1 MRGERWSWAVLL
13 IAVLLAG
20 WLMGRL
26 WRPGEAYAPS
36 ETTTFRAWFW
46 ERRTLDLLAQA
57 GLIFAGALG
66 VAALLP
72 GRQGMREISAG
83 KHKID
88 AASEEPDAPLD

>member
-1 MRGERWSWAVLL
+1 MLDEQKSRLIWGAVVVVAL
-13 IAVLLAG
+13 VAG

-26 WRPGEAYAPS
+26 FPPDADHAVQEDAA
-36 ETTTFRAWFW
+36 FRAWFW

-72 GRQGMREISAG
+72 GYQEMRDIGTQEDE
-83 KHKID
+83 H
-88 AASEEPDAPLD
+88 APLA

>member
-1 MRGERWSWAVLL
+1 MPVEQRTRLIWGIV
-13 IAVLLAG
+13 IAVALIAG

-26 WRPGEAYAPS
+26 FLPEAGHAAQ
-36 ETTTFRAWFW
+36 EDAAFRAWFW

-72 GRQGMREISAG
+72 GYAEMREITAQEDE
-83 KHKID
+83 H
-88 AASEEPDAPLD
+88 APLA